1 MRMKS
6 TGLGRMEL
14 LGRCEEITANGDY
27 LVLSVRTT
35 EPVRWHLRTA
45 LSRTDAYAIL
55 KLMLRPTILRF
66 ILAWIFKRED
76 GTAPT
81 NY

>member
-14 LGRCEEITANGDY
+14 VGNFDEISSNGDY
-27 LVLSVRTT
+27 LILSVRTT

-45 LSRTDAYAIL
+45 ISRKDALSVL
-55 KLMLRPTILRF
+55 KLLLKPGNLRF
-66 ILAWIFKRED
+66 IFAWMFKHDKGETPSD
-76 GTAPT
+76 
-81 NY
+81 Y